1 VKYVPLEFAGY
12 LLYFVTNNLFVKEY
26 IMNSDHSPK
35 NKHAISKTRSTSV
48 DVAKLAGVSQATVS
62 RAFDPTS
69 KMRPQTRAKVL
80 TAAKQLKYTP
90 DAIAKSLISNTTNI
104 IAIIMQDVVN
114 PYYSQL
120 LKDFSIH
127 LQHYGKQLLYFY
139 LDSPDNLQ
147 NLIYQVLQY
156 RVEGIIISSITLTK
170 QLIGALPDNSI
181 PVVLFN
187 RYADIP
193 QIHSVCCD
201 NELAG
206 QTCAD
211 YFLSKGY
218 RSFAFIGGSDDA
230 LTSFERKKGFLQRLK
245 ENGILHVPV
254 MDSDFMYDSG
264 YQACDSLLQSLTEH
278 PRAIFCASDVIC
290 AGVMDCIRYK
300 YKLRIPEDIALIG
313 FDDIRLASFLPYQL
327 TTFKQPTRQMIQKTC
342 DLILNPSTTLP
353 TSNRSLFPCTL
364 KIRRTS

>member
-1 VKYVPLEFAGY
+1 
-12 LLYFVTNNLFVKEY
+12 
-26 IMNSDHSPK
+26 MNSDHSPK

-170 QLIGALPDNSI
+170 QLIGALPDNLFRLFCSTATQI
-181 PVVLFN
+181 FLKFTLYAATMSWPVKHAPIISFRRVIVLL
-187 RYADIP
+187 
-193 QIHSVCCD
+193 HLSV
-201 NELAG
+201 
-206 QTCAD
+206 
-211 YFLSKGY
+211 
-218 RSFAFIGGSDDA
+218 
-230 LTSFERKKGFLQRLK
+230 
-245 ENGILHVPV
+245 V
-254 MDSDFMYDSG
+254 
-264 YQACDSLLQSLTEH
+264 
-278 PRAIFCASDVIC
+278 
-290 AGVMDCIRYK
+290 
-300 YKLRIPEDIALIG
+300 
-313 FDDIRLASFLPYQL
+313 
-327 TTFKQPTRQMIQKTC
+327 
-342 DLILNPSTTLP
+342 
-353 TSNRSLFPCTL
+353 
-364 KIRRTS
+364 RTMP